1 MGNEMNELISK
12 FDEFCKLAT
21 KELDKIIKKG
31 DLSPSELE
39 SAYKIACM
47 TEKCQEVKMK
57 NEGAANS
64 YGQYGYMD
72 GFSVTPNSYR
82 GMYGDMEGS
91 YSEARGRSP
100 VTGRYISRGMGMNS
114 GGNGY
119 SGHSIEDRM
128 ISALEQQMDEAKT
141 EYERKMIQDEIQRIR
156 MGTR

>member
-82 GMYGDMEGS
+82 GMYGDMEG
-91 YSEARGRSP
+91 
-100 VTGRYISRGMGMNS
+100 
-114 GGNGY
+114 GNGY